1 METFQVREHILYVY
15 IYIYTQDT
23 LQVGRFITPES
34 LEDARFR
41 KSFFYGVNMVF
52 DTLGRYEFDTR

>member
-1 METFQVREHILYVY
+1 MY

-41 KSFFYGVNMVF
+41 KSIFFYGVNMVF
-52 DTLGRYEFDTR
+52 DTLGRYEFDTH